1 MRVLRLSL
9 YLGGLFNLSMG
20 CVFLSNWLLQ
30 WFFKSATA
38 WEKNIFGREVT
49 LIFPSDPLHQLLI
62 HGFGA
67 GVVILGATLLYSAKN
82 PRRLLP
88 FIFFDGA
95 GRLLFSLLMFYYVLT
110 FSLPRTILV
119 FGAVEF
125 AFAGMYIWGS
135 YFLSKLPVTS
145 D

>member
-1 MRVLRLSL
+1 MPLLKLSL

-20 CVFLSNWLLQ
+20 CIFLSNRLLE
-30 WFFKSATA
+30 WFFLSAKSF
-38 WEKNIFGREVT
+38 EQNIFGKEVLLT
-49 LIFPSDPLHQLLI
+49 FPSDPVHQLLI

-67 GVVILGATLLYSAKN
+67 GVVILGATLVYSAKN
-82 PRRLLP
+82 PGRFRS

-110 FSLPRTILV
+110 FSLARTILI
-119 FGAVEF
+119 FGMVEF
-125 AFAGMYIWGS
+125 LFGLIYIWGS
-135 YFLSKLPVTS
+135 ASSSKWLVSS